1 MIVVIADELKSYYH
15 RFSWKE
21 ISDPIYGYVYFNRE
35 VEEPIINHILVQRL
49 RYIMQLQ
56 TAHLVYPGAVH
67 TRFQHSLGVM
77 HLAGLM
83 AEDMLSKIINYYGE
97 EYLEGYSKASLL
109 QAVRLAGLLHDAG
122 HACFGHAFE
131 EIILFSKKDL
141 PDELANH
148 ERIGYTLVKTLL
160 EDLIREFERTY
171 GLDHLYEI
179 LLKIIGSEKPREKM
193 IMLMRWIIK
202 ESLYQADILDF
213 LRRDSYYTG
222 THEYGY
228 IDYERLYKNTYPY
241 FENNR
246 VMLLLDRSA
255 WGEFRAYL
263 YAKASMYEHV
273 YLHSVNRAFDR
284 LLKEILERL
293 DQELVFAERVKDI
306 LRGKPESYLMLT
318 DVYMYSIMLDKAL
331 RGEGEVGRLSRKL
344 LIDRKPE
351 WKRVG
356 REYILSSYKG
366 PVVVRYILQLIFNKS
381 YRERVR
387 KILMDRLVDRLKG
400 RGVEPEDIWV
410 DIVNISPVPES
421 MLIPGKAGEGLMML
435 TLFMGKRKG
444 MRIVKDQEIMLI
456 KEGLPLMSIFRTYIR
471 RGLHKLEYESI
482 VTETVNNTIE
492 EELKIHGGE
501 EDYTKIVNEIFAEV
515 SSEEFKKRVTK

>member
-1 MIVVIADELKSYYH
+1 MVNEEFRGYYH

-35 VEEPIINHILVQRL
+35 VEEHVINHVLIQRL

-83 AEDMLSKIINYYGE
+83 AEDLLSKIINYYGE
-97 EYLEGYSKASLL
+97 EYLEGYSRASLL

-131 EIILFSKKDL
+131 EIVLFSRSDL
-141 PDELANH
+141 PEEIANH
-148 ERIGYTLVKTLL
+148 ERIGYVLVKNML
-160 EDLIREFERTY
+160 EDMLTRFERNY

-179 LLKIIGSEKPREKM
+179 LLKILGSERPRER
-193 IMLMRWIIK
+193 IITFMRWIVK
-202 ESLYQADILDF
+202 ESLYPADILDF

-228 IDYERLYKNTYPY
+228 IDYQRLYKNTYPY
-241 FENNR
+241 IEEDKTL
-246 VMLLLDRSA
+246 LLLDRNA

-263 YAKASMYEHV
+263 YAKANMYEHV
-273 YLHSVNRAFDR
+273 YLHSVNRAFDK
-284 LLKEILERL
+284 LLKEIIEKL
-293 DQELVFAERVKDI
+293 DEEINFVERVKDI
-306 LRGKPESYLMLT
+306 LRNKPESYLLLT
-318 DVYMYSIMLDKAL
+318 DAYMYSIMLDKAI
-331 RGEGEVGRLSRKL
+331 RGDGEVGVLTRKL
-344 LIDRKPE
+344 LIERKPE

-356 REYILSSYKG
+356 REYILASYKG
-366 PVVVRYILQLIFNKS
+366 PVAIHHILKFIFNRD
-381 YRERVR
+381 YRVKVR
-387 KILMDRLVDRLKG
+387 RALEEKLMDKLKS

-410 DIVNISPVPES
+410 DVVNISPVPES
-421 MLIPGKAGEGLMML
+421 MLLPGKTGEGVKML

-444 MRIVKDQEIMLI
+444 TRIVRDQEVMLI
-456 KEGLPLMSIFRTYIR
+456 REGLPLMTIFRTYIR
-471 RGLHKLEYESI
+471 RGLHRLEYEAI
-482 VTETVNNTIE
+482 VSETLTQAIE
-492 EELKIHGGE
+492 EELRMSGYDKEYERILE
-501 EDYTKIVNEIFAEV
+501 EIYSDV
-515 SSEEFKKRVTK
+515 SSEEFKRKVTK